1 MAKDLTAKALENFK
15 PGAARREIPDGHTR
29 GLFFVLQPS
38 GAASWALRY
47 RFAGK
52 PKKLTIGPYPA
63 IDLPAARKR
72 ASEAVQVVARGEDP
86 AAAKQ
91 AAKQAAR
98 VEAVPFRDLVEL
110 VVETFIERYAAKNS
124 KPLYLAETRRLLR
137 REISAPWKGRRLSS
151 ITRADVH
158 ALLDAICDR
167 GSPITANRTLAGFRK
182 LCNWS
187 IDRGLI
193 ETSPCDKVRAPTA
206 ERARDR
212 VLSDDEI
219 KAIWTALESVG
230 WPFGPFGKLL
240 LLTGQRRD
248 EVASMTR
255 SEVDLE
261 ARTWTIPKE
270 RAKNKHAHVVPLA
283 DAALQILEGLPS
295 IGDDIGLVLTTNG
308 KTRISGFSRAKANI
322 DAAIADILGDAPPLE
337 RWTYHDLRRTAAS
350 GMAGL
355 GIAPHVVEAILNHKS
370 GTIKGVAA
378 VYNRYSYADEKK
390 AALVAWARK
399 LETIVGGK
407 APANV
412 VELASARVAQ

>member
-1 MAKDLTAKALENFK
+1 MAKDLTVKAIESLK
-15 PGAARREIPDGHTR
+15 PGEIRREVPDGHTR

-52 PKKLTIGPYPA
+52 SKKLTLGPYPA
-63 IDLPAARKR
+63 IDLPAARR
-72 ASEAVQVVARGEDP
+72 LASEAIQAIARGEDP
-86 AAAKQ
+86 SLAKQ
-91 AAKQAAR
+91 AAKQSAR
-98 VEAVPFRDLVEL
+98 VAAEPVRDLVEH
-110 VVETFIERYAAKNS
+110 VVETFIERYSAKNS

-137 REISAPWKGRRLSS
+137 KEISTPWKGRRLSS

-158 ALLDAICDR
+158 ALLDAVCDR

-219 KAIWTALESVG
+219 KVIWTALDSVG

-240 LLTGQRRD
+240 MLTGQRRD
-248 EVASMTR
+248 EVASM
-255 SEVDLE
+255 SWCEVDFE

-270 RAKNKHAHVVPLA
+270 RAKNKQAHVVPLSET
-283 DAALQILEGLPS
+283 ALQILAGLPR
-295 IGDDIGLVLTTNG
+295 IGDGNGLILTTNG
-308 KTRISGFSRAKANI
+308 KTRISGFSRAKTNI
-322 DAAIADILGDAPPLE
+322 DAGIAEILGDAPPLD

-355 GIAPHVVEAILNHKS
+355 GIAPHVVEAVLNHKS

-378 VYNRYSYADEKK
+378 VYNRYSYSTEKR
-390 AALVAWARK
+390 AALEAWAGY
-399 LETIVGGK
+399 LDALLSGK
-407 APANV
+407 PAGNV
-412 VELASARVAQ
+412 VEFLPARA